1 MREYMSNNRHS
12 ERRLN
17 AVGHFNVFGGN
28 MKRLLLTLLALLAMC
43 CLVQPSF
50 GAKKTPVVI
59 KKSQAN
65 ARGGIF
71 GPLGGGEVPF
81 PFGSEVPFPWRSI
94 EGTYFAS
101 SDDYEAY
108 FSLEVVNESNEPALK
123 IKHYEN
129 REGRLFG
136 EGGGFAQNDDR
147 IVRAAMRGR
156 NGLNYMVFLRSFGSI
171 EFNGRTIDH
180 AMVLTIRSFGPRV
193 SGSREWHFLLRK
205 VSPRPVNYRR

>member
-1 MREYMSNNRHS
+1 MSNNRCM
-12 ERRLN
+12 N
-17 AVGHFNVFGGN
+17 AQAFLFGGN
-28 MKRLLLTLLALLAMC
+28 MKRLLLTLIVLFAMC

-50 GAKKTPVVI
+50 GAKKVPVVEKTVA
-59 KKSQAN
+59 KKQAN
-65 ARGGIF
+65 ARNGIF

-108 FSLEVVNESNEPALK
+108 FSLEVMYEDNEPALK
-123 IKHYEN
+123 VKHYEN

-136 EGGGFAQNDDR
+136 EGGGFAQSDNR
-147 IVRAAMRGR
+147 IVRAAMHGR
-156 NGLNYMVFLRSFGSI
+156 NGLNYMVFLRSFGRI
-171 EFNGRTIDH
+171 EIDGRTIDH

-193 SGSREWHFLLRK
+193 PNSREWHFLLRK
-205 VSPRPVNYRR
+205 VSSQPVNYRQRR